1 MVRSTSRRPYHHGDL
16 RRTLLDAALAL
27 VEADGLAALSL
38 REVAKRAGVTHGA
51 PYHHFPDRGA
61 LMSAIARE
69 GFILLRDALDAAATS
84 AGADPMARL
93 AAIGRAYV
101 HFALAHR
108 AHFRVM
114 FRPELAHLVVPP
126 PSEERTAYDVL
137 AQAVRDC
144 QEAGVAPHAAGLAP
158 SAEHDVLAVLAWS
171 TVHGLAS
178 LLLDGPLE
186 QVRAPDSDV
195 ASSRA
200 APVLAEEIPGLLA
213 RLFAGVAH
221 GGPGRPPGTVKKATR
236 TPADRG
242 MAGTFPPVAKP

>member
-1 MVRSTSRRPYHHGDL
+1 MPRSTARRPYHHGDL
-16 RRTLLDAALAL
+16 RRTLLDAALEL
-27 VEADGLAALSL
+27 VEVEGLAALSL

-61 LMSAIARE
+61 LMSAIAGE
-69 GFILLRDALDAAATS
+69 GFVLLRDGMDAAAAVT
-84 AGADPMARL
+84 GEDPMARL
-93 AAIGRAYV
+93 ATIGRCYV
-101 HFALAHR
+101 HFALTHR

-144 QEAGVAPHAAGLAP
+144 QQAGLAP
-158 SAEHDVLAVLAWS
+158 QAEHALLAVLAWS

-186 QVRAPDSDV
+186 KQGAPDGNVDKR
-195 ASSRA
+195 RA
-200 APVLAEEIPGLLA
+200 AAAMAEAIPDLLA

-221 GGPGRPPGTVKKATR
+221 GGLGGRKAPARKPARPG
-236 TPADRG
+236 PARG
-242 MAGTFPPVAKP
+242 RAMAPKR